1 MNYVLLCDYILVC
14 NDIIKISVKNKM
26 LDKRDIYKESCS
38 GRDKDSGH
46 IKNAKIQ
53 VITKKLWYIEV
64 SQRNR
69 HDAA

>member
-1 MNYVLLCDYILVC
+1 
-14 NDIIKISVKNKM
+14 M

-69 HDAA
+69 HDAAWPKKSEFTAKYILALAI